1 MKAIKFLALMLVALV
16 GMTACNDDDN
26 EGDGNNTPKPIN
38 INQKGYIFVSS
49 NYFQDMYY
57 GNNATLKI
65 YPAEENQYNVEFH
78 DPQWGDV
85 TFENV
90 TLRPQLSGTG
100 TLSMNYRGKDGSYEA
115 ILSGTMMMP
124 IISMP
129 SVMGGTTITFYA
141 GTAPVAC
148 QLEGKHNGINSVMV
162 GDSYGP
168 YDINA
173 TYSIS
178 ANPDGTLNLTIPEY
192 SIEGTPIGDITVGK
206 SVIKNIAYDS
216 KKKAFYRVYGE
227 DGLNIHVKA
236 VKDGTPLFD
245 ADYAFAQ
252 DSYVLIE
259 QTEAGI
265 KVTNSFQPGS
275 MPFPIK
281 ATFTEEIAGGKE

>member
-26 EGDGNNTPKPIN
+26 DGDGNNPPKPIN

-90 TLRPQLSGTG
+90 TLRPQLEGKG

-115 ILSGTMMMP
+115 ELSGTMMMP
-124 IISMP
+124 IIKMP
-129 SVMGGTTITFYA
+129 TVMGGTTITFYA

-148 QLEGKHNGINSVMV
+148 QLEGKHNGINS
-162 GDSYGP
+162 
-168 YDINA
+168 
-173 TYSIS
+173 
-178 ANPDGTLNLTIPEY
+178 PDGTLNLTIPEY

-227 DGLNIHVKA
+227 DGLNIHVK
-236 VKDGTPLFD
+236 VVGSRSFED
-245 ADYAFAQ
+245 DYAFAQ

-265 KVTNSFQPGS
+265 KVTNSFQPGR

>member
-26 EGDGNNTPKPIN
+26 DGDGNNGPKPVN
-38 INQKGYIFVSS
+38 LNQKGYIFVSS

-90 TLRPQLSGTG
+90 TLRPQLEGTG

-115 ILSGTMMMP
+115 ELSGTMMMP
-124 IISMP
+124 IIKMP
-129 SVMGGTTITFYA
+129 TVMGGTTITFYA
-141 GTAPVAC
+141 GDAPVAC
-148 QLEGKHNGINSVMV
+148 QLEGKHAGTNSVLV

-168 YDINA
+168 YDVNA

-192 SIEGTPIGDITVGK
+192 SIEGTPIGDLTVGK
-206 SVIKNIAYDS
+206 SVIKDIAFDT
-216 KKKAFYRVYGE
+216 KKNAFYRVYGE
-227 DGLNIHVKA
+227 DGLSIHVKA
-236 VKDGTPLFD
+236 ANDGTPRFD

-265 KVTNSFQPGS
+265 KVTNSFQPGR

-281 ATFTEEIAGGKE
+281 ATFTEVIAGEK

>member
-16 GMTACNDDDN
+16 GMTACSDDDN

-90 TLRPQLSGTG
+90 TIRPQLSGTG

-115 ILSGTMMMP
+115 ELSGTMMMP

-148 QLEGKHNGINSVMV
+148 QLEGKHNGTNSVMV
-162 GDSYGP
+162 GDNYGP
-168 YDINA
+168 YDVNA

-227 DGLNIHVKA
+227 DGLNIHVK
-236 VKDGTPLFD
+236 VVGSRSFED
-245 ADYAFAQ
+245 DYAFAQ

-265 KVTNSFQPGS
+265 KVTNSFQPGR

>member
-124 IISMP
+124 IISIP

-227 DGLNIHVKA
+227 DGLNIHVK
-236 VKDGTPLFD
+236 VVGSRSFED
-245 ADYAFAQ
+245 DYAFAQ

-265 KVTNSFQPGS
+265 KVANSFQPGR

>member
-26 EGDGNNTPKPIN
+26 DGDGNNGPKSVN
-38 INQKGYIFVSS
+38 LNQKCYIFVSS

-90 TLRPQLSGTG
+90 TIRPQLSGTG
-100 TLSMNYRGKDGSYEA
+100 TLSMNYRGEDGSYEA

-141 GTAPVAC
+141 GDAPEAC
-148 QLEGKHNGINSVMV
+148 QLEGKHNGTNSVMV
-162 GDSYGP
+162 GDNYGP
-168 YDINA
+168 YDVNA

-178 ANPDGTLNLTIPEY
+178 ANPDGTLNLTIPLENLSSRTLLTTQRKRH
-192 SIEGTPIGDITVGK
+192 SIASMAKTDLT
-206 SVIKNIAYDS
+206 STS
-216 KKKAFYRVYGE
+216 KWSE
-227 DGLNIHVKA
+227 
-236 VKDGTPLFD
+236 
-245 ADYAFAQ
+245 ADHLKMIMLSPKTAM
-252 DSYVLIE
+252 S
-259 QTEAGI
+259 
-265 KVTNSFQPGS
+265 
-275 MPFPIK
+275 
-281 ATFTEEIAGGKE
+281 

>member
-26 EGDGNNTPKPIN
+26 DGDGNNGPKPVN
-38 INQKGYIFVSS
+38 LNQKGYIFVSS

-90 TLRPQLSGTG
+90 TLRPQLAGTG
-100 TLSMNYRGKDGSYEA
+100 TLSMNSHGRDGSYEA
-115 ILSGTMMMP
+115 ELSGTMMMP
-124 IISMP
+124 IIKMP
-129 SVMGGTTITFYA
+129 TVMSGTTITFYA
-141 GTAPVAC
+141 GDAPVAC
-148 QLEGKHNGINSVMV
+148 QLEGEHAGTNSVLV

-168 YDINA
+168 YDVNA

-192 SIEGTPIGDITVGK
+192 SIEGTPIGDLTVGK
-206 SVIKNIAYDS
+206 SVIKNIAFDT
-216 KKKAFYRVYGE
+216 KKNAFYRVYGE

-236 VKDGTPLFD
+236 VKDDTPRFD

-265 KVTNSFQPGS
+265 KVTNSFQPGR

-281 ATFTEEIAGGKE
+281 ATFTEVIAGEK

>member
-26 EGDGNNTPKPIN
+26 DGDGNNSSKPIN
-38 INQKGYIFVSS
+38 TEYKGYIFVSS
-49 NYFQDMYY
+49 NYFHDMYY

-65 YPAEENQYNVEFH
+65 YQAEENQYNVEFH

-90 TLRPQLSGTG
+90 TLRPELKGEG
-100 TLSMNYRGKDGSYEA
+100 TLSMNYRGKDGSYDAE
-115 ILSGTMMMP
+115 LSGTIMMP
-124 IISMP
+124 IIKMP

-141 GTAPVAC
+141 GEAPLAC
-148 QLEGKHNGINSVMV
+148 QLEGKHNGATSVMV

-168 YDINA
+168 YDMNA

-192 SIEGTPIGDITVGK
+192 SIEGTPIGDLTVGK
-206 SVIKNIAYDS
+206 SVISNIAFDT
-216 KKKAFYRVYGE
+216 KKNAFYRLYGE
-227 DGLNIHVKA
+227 DGLSIHVKA
-236 VKDGTPLFD
+236 VGVTNFD
-245 ADYAFAQ
+245 ADYAFAE

-259 QTEAGI
+259 QTEAGL
-265 KVTNSFQPGS
+265 KVTNSFQPGR
-275 MPFPIK
+275 MPYPIVV
-281 ATFTEEIAGGKE
+281 TFTEEIASEKE

>member
-26 EGDGNNTPKPIN
+26 DGDGNNGPKPVN
-38 INQKGYIFVSS
+38 LNQKGYIFVSS
-49 NYFQDMYY
+49 KYFQDMYY

-90 TLRPQLSGTG
+90 TLRPQLAGTG
-100 TLSMNYRGKDGSYEA
+100 TLSMNYRGEDGRYEA
-115 ILSGTMMMP
+115 ILSGTKMMP
-124 IISMP
+124 VISMP

-141 GTAPVAC
+141 GDAPEAC
-148 QLEGKHNGINSVMV
+148 QLEGKHNGTNSVMV
-162 GDSYGP
+162 GDNYGP
-168 YDINA
+168 YDVNA

-227 DGLNIHVKA
+227 DGLNIHVK
-236 VKDGTPLFD
+236 VVGSRSFED
-245 ADYAFAQ
+245 DYAFAQ

-265 KVTNSFQPGS
+265 KVNNSFQPGR

-281 ATFTEEIAGGKE
+281 ATFTEVIAGGKE

>member
-26 EGDGNNTPKPIN
+26 DGDGNNSPKPIN
-38 INQKGYIFVSS
+38 TEYKGYIFVSS
-49 NYFQDMYY
+49 NYFHDMYY

-65 YPAEENQYNVEFH
+65 YQAEENQYNVEFH

-90 TLRPQLSGTG
+90 TLRPELKGEG
-100 TLSMNYRGKDGSYEA
+100 TLSMNYRGKDGSYDAE
-115 ILSGTMMMP
+115 LSGTIMMP
-124 IISMP
+124 IIKMP

-141 GTAPVAC
+141 GEAPLAC
-148 QLEGKHNGINSVMV
+148 QLEGKHNGANSVMV

-168 YDINA
+168 YDMNA

-192 SIEGTPIGDITVGK
+192 SIEGTPIGDLTVGK
-206 SVIKNIAYDS
+206 SVISNIAFDT
-216 KKKAFYRVYGE
+216 KKNAFYRVYGE
-227 DGLNIHVKA
+227 DGLSIHVKA
-236 VKDGTPLFD
+236 VNDGTPRFD

-265 KVTNSFQPGS
+265 KVTNSFQPGR

-281 ATFTEEIAGGKE
+281 ATFTEVIAGEK